1 MSEEIFGAVQKLPVN
16 GTKKQVVL
24 QCAPLLTG
32 IKLSNLLN
40 VRSDQKEEVLR
51 IFEGSPVCCRVLYE
65 FQGRLSILLY
75 RPGMLAAYLERED
88 VKKLMTSFGYENPDL
103 EETLNRI
110 ADAYQ
115 DHMNGKRGFPHE
127 IGLVLG
133 YPPVDVEGFI
143 EKEGRDF
150 LYSGYWKVYGNV
162 KKFQKVFYR
171 YDCCTKTFVA
181 CLNQGETFVQILKKC
196 NELTH

>member
-40 VRSDQKEEVLR
+40 VRADQKEEVFKL
-51 IFEGSPVCCRVLYE
+51 FEGSLVCCRVLYE
-65 FQGRLSILLY
+65 FHGRLSILLY
-75 RPGMLAAYLERED
+75 RPGMLTAYLERED
-88 VKKLMTSFGYENPDL
+88 VKRLMASFGYEDLGL
-103 EETLNRI
+103 EETLDRI
-110 ADAYQ
+110 AEGYQ
-115 DHMNGKRGFPHE
+115 EHMDGKRGFPHE

-143 EKEGRDF
+143 RKEGRDF
-150 LYSGYWKVYGNV
+150 LYSGYWKVYGNLEAAL
-162 KKFQKVFYR
+162 
-171 YDCCTKTFVA
+171 KTFEAYDRARDYVISMTG
-181 CLNQGETFVQILKKC
+181 NGNEIRDILAAS
-196 NELTH
+196 

>member
-40 VRSDQKEEVLR
+40 VRADQKEEVFR

-88 VKKLMTSFGYENPDL
+88 VKKMMTSFGYENPDL

-115 DHMNGKRGFPHE
+115 DHMNENAVFRMRSDLSSAIRRWMWKDLSKKKAEIFCTPDTGKYME
-127 IGLVLG
+127 I
-133 YPPVDVEGFI
+133 
-143 EKEGRDF
+143 
-150 LYSGYWKVYGNV
+150 WK
-162 KKFQKVFYR
+162 
-171 YDCCTKTFVA
+171 
-181 CLNQGETFVQILKKC
+181 I
-196 NELTH
+196 H

>member
-150 LYSGYWKVYGNV
+150 TASYV
-162 KKFQKVFYR
+162 K
-171 YDCCTKTFVA
+171 A
-181 CLNQGETFVQILKKC
+181 IIC
-196 NELTH
+196 NS

>member
-40 VRSDQKEEVLR
+40 VRADQKEEVFKL
-51 IFEGSPVCCRVLYE
+51 FEGSKICCRVLYE
-65 FQGRLSILLY
+65 FRGRLSILLY
-75 RPGMLAAYLERED
+75 RPGMLAAYLDRED
-88 VKKLMTSFGYENPDL
+88 VKKLMMSFGYGDL
-103 EETLNRI
+103 ELEEILDRI
-110 ADAYQ
+110 ADGYQ
-115 DHMNGKRGFPHE
+115 EHMDGKRGFPHE

-143 EKEGRDF
+143 KKEGRDF
-150 LYSGYWKVYGNV
+150 LYSGYWKVYGDV
-162 KKFQKVFYR
+162 EQAKQTFQA
-171 YDCCTKTFVA
+171 YDNAKECAVVEFMAGKQMKEIA
-181 CLNQGETFVQILKKC
+181 C
-196 NELTH
+196 

>member
-1 MSEEIFGAVQKLPVN
+1 
-16 GTKKQVVL
+16 
-24 QCAPLLTG
+24 
-32 IKLSNLLN
+32 
-40 VRSDQKEEVLR
+40 
-51 IFEGSPVCCRVLYE
+51 
-65 FQGRLSILLY
+65 
-75 RPGMLAAYLERED
+75 MLAAYLERED
-88 VKKLMTSFGYENPDL
+88 VKKMMTSFGYENPDL

-150 LYSGYWKVYGNV
+150 TASYV
-162 KKFQKVFYR
+162 K
-171 YDCCTKTFVA
+171 A
-181 CLNQGETFVQILKKC
+181 IIC
-196 NELTH
+196 NS